1 MKRKVVV
8 MKKYQEV
15 EAKYGL
21 KNPEEVIERI
31 ESLEIKMEGEAEHQK
46 DTYYTAP
53 NRDFLAEEIVSEWLR
68 IRETESKAT
77 LNYKLWLPV
86 GAKIQNQCK
95 EFETEVSDVYA
106 AKQILS
112 HLSFKEIAVVDKV
125 RKSWV
130 YEKIEIS
137 IDVVEN
143 LGAFIELEY
152 MEKADDDQI
161 DKINSSFIE
170 LLSKLHAQVGERDRR
185 GYAYALIEMGKAKA
199 V

>member
-1 MKRKVVV
+1 

-15 EAKYGL
+15 EAKYAL
-21 KNPEEVIERI
+21 KNLEEVIERI
-31 ESLEIKMEGEAEHQK
+31 KLLGIEMVKEEEHQK
-46 DTYYTAP
+46 DTYYSAP

-68 IRETESKAT
+68 IRETDRQST

-95 EFETEVSDVYA
+95 EFETEISDVYA
-106 AKQILS
+106 VKQILS
-112 HLSFKEIAVVDKV
+112 HLSFSEIAIVDKV

-137 IDVVEN
+137 IDMVQN
-143 LGAFIELEY
+143 LGSFIELEY
-152 MEKADDDQI
+152 TENIDDDQI
-161 DKINSSFIE
+161 EKINKYFDE

-185 GYAYALIEMGKAKA
+185 GYAYALIEMRKANE